1 MGDPNSTRN
10 TIRQPKSTMKS
21 DISGNRTPSTKSFHN
36 SIVRTEPDDD
46 TRSSS
51 PSRWKGDDSDDEPLP
66 SRWESSISKDGIEYY
81 IDHNTRITTCH
92 HPLQYPAPLRP
103 DSDAVDIDL
112 PTGWEVRETT
122 DGQTYYV
129 DHNTRTTSWLRP
141 RRDVHETTQLLPV
154 GWERRQTREGRPYF
168 LDHNARTTTWVPPW
182 ETETQ
187 EDAQEDAQT
196 QGPNLGKHTKAK
208 PGMNTKGFGS
218 ETTASLEG
226 DGWKVIPKL

>member
-21 DISGNRTPSTKSFHN
+21 DISGNRTPSTKFFHN

-46 TRSSS
+46 TRSAS

-66 SRWESSISKDGIEYY
+66 SGWESSISKDGIEYY
-81 IDHNTRITTCH
+81 IDHNTRITTWH
-92 HPLQYPAPLRP
+92 HPSHAPAPLRS
-103 DSDAVDIDL
+103 DSDTSDSGL
-112 PTGWEVRETT
+112 PAGWEVRETT
-122 DGQTYYV
+122 NGQIYFV
-129 DHNTRTTSWLRP
+129 DHNTRSTSWLRP

-182 ETETQ
+182 ETEVQ
-187 EDAQEDAQT
+187 EDAQEELQT
-196 QGPNLGKHTKAK
+196 QHPSSGEYIEVK
-208 PGMNTKGFGS
+208 PGINTEDIDSK
-218 ETTASLEG
+218 TTASLEG